1 MKKYVLPLLLL
12 GGCLCLSGCKA
23 QRSYEPAPSVAA
35 PSVTALEQPF
45 RQMSGNPDG
54 MALYSAC
61 TFSYGGQDWAVE
73 SYVPAELML
82 DGELMLDD
90 SCHFLLR
97 AVCLSKQA
105 LPEGAVLL
113 DERVQLG
120 VPAADVWVDGQEQL
134 HVTLRDVRTACYQV
148 TDYVY
153 RPERHAMVGST
164 VLDASGIN
172 YVGTTQR

>member
-23 QRSYEPAPSVAA
+23 QGAYKPAPTVAA
-35 PSVTALEQPF
+35 PSAAAELPLGKLE
-45 RQMSGNPDG
+45 GNPEG
-54 MALYSAC
+54 MALYASC
-61 TFSYGGQDWAVE
+61 SFQYGGRDWAVE
-73 SYVPAELML
+73 SYVPADMLL
-82 DGELMLDD
+82 DGELLLDD
-90 SCHFLLR
+90 GCRFLLR
-97 AVCLSKQA
+97 AVCLSKLA

-120 VPAADVWVDGQEQL
+120 VPAADVWVDEQEQL

>member
-23 QRSYEPAPSVAA
+23 QRSHEPAPSVAA

-97 AVCLSKQA
+97 VVSGSQDA
-105 LPEGAVLL
+105 AVLL
-113 DERVQLG
+113 DEQVQLG

-153 RPERHAMVGST
+153 RPESHAMVGST

>member
-1 MKKYVLPLLLL
+1 MKKYVLPLILL

-23 QRSYEPAPSVAA
+23 QGSYEPAPSVAA

-97 AVCLSKQA
+97 VVSGSQDA
-105 LPEGAVLL
+105 AVLL
-113 DERVQLG
+113 DEQVQLG
-120 VPAADVWVDGQEQL
+120 VPAADVWVDEQEQL

-153 RPERHAMVGST
+153 RPEHHAMVGSM
-164 VLDASGIN
+164 VLDATGIN

>member
-23 QRSYEPAPSVAA
+23 QGAYEAAPTVAA
-35 PSVTALEQPF
+35 SSAAAELPLGKLE
-45 RQMSGNPDG
+45 GNPEG
-54 MALYSAC
+54 MALYASC
-61 TFSYGGQDWAVE
+61 SFGYGGRDWAVE
-73 SYVPAELML
+73 SYVPTDMLL
-82 DGELMLDD
+82 DGELLLDD
-90 SCHFLLR
+90 GCRFLLR
-97 AVCLSKQA
+97 VVSGGT
-105 LPEGAVLL
+105 EGAVLL

>member
-23 QRSYEPAPSVAA
+23 QGAYEPAPTVAVSSA
-35 PSVTALEQPF
+35 AVELPLGKLE
-45 RQMSGNPDG
+45 GNPEG
-54 MALYSAC
+54 MALYASC
-61 TFSYGGQDWAVE
+61 SFQYSGRDWAVE
-73 SYVPAELML
+73 SYVPAEMLL
-82 DGELMLDD
+82 DGELLLDD
-90 SCHFLLR
+90 GCRFLLR
-97 AVCLSKQA
+97 VVSGGT
-105 LPEGAVLL
+105 EGAVLL

-120 VPAADVWVDGQEQL
+120 VPAADVWVDEQEQL

>member
-97 AVCLSKQA
+97 VVSGSQ
-105 LPEGAVLL
+105 E
-113 DERVQLG
+113 QLG

-164 VLDASGIN
+164 VLYASGIN

>member
-1 MKKYVLPLLLL
+1 MKKYVLPLLL

-97 AVCLSKQA
+97 VVSGSQDA
-105 LPEGAVLL
+105 AVLL
-113 DERVQLG
+113 DEQVQLG
-120 VPAADVWVDGQEQL
+120 VPAADVWVDEQEQL

-153 RPERHAMVGST
+153 RPECHAMVGST

>member
-23 QRSYEPAPSVAA
+23 QGAYEPAPIVAA
-35 PSVTALEQPF
+35 SSAAVELPLGKLE
-45 RQMSGNPDG
+45 GNPEG
-54 MALYSAC
+54 MALYASC
-61 TFSYGGQDWAVE
+61 SFQYGGRDWAVE

-97 AVCLSKQA
+97 VVSGSQDA
-105 LPEGAVLL
+105 AVLL
-113 DERVQLG
+113 DEQVQLG
-120 VPAADVWVDGQEQL
+120 VPAADVWVDEQEQL
-134 HVTLRDVRTACYQV
+134 HVTLRDVRTACYRV

>member
-23 QRSYEPAPSVAA
+23 QGAYEPAPTVAA
-35 PSVTALEQPF
+35 SSAAVELPLGKLE
-45 RQMSGNPDG
+45 GNPEG
-54 MALYSAC
+54 MALYASC
-61 TFSYGGQDWAVE
+61 SFQYGGRDWAVE
-73 SYVPAELML
+73 SYVPADMLL
-82 DGELMLDD
+82 DGELLLDD
-90 SCHFLLR
+90 GCRFLLR

-120 VPAADVWVDGQEQL
+120 VPAADVWVDEQEQL

-172 YVGTTQR
+172 YLGTTQR

>member
-23 QRSYEPAPSVAA
+23 QGAYEPAPSVAA
-35 PSVTALEQPF
+35 SSAAVELPMGKLE
-45 RQMSGNPDG
+45 GNPEG
-54 MALYSAC
+54 MALYASC
-61 TFSYGGQDWAVE
+61 SFGYGGRDWAVE
-73 SYVPAELML
+73 SYVPADMLL
-82 DGELMLDD
+82 DGELLLDD
-90 SCHFLLR
+90 GCHFLLR
-97 AVCLSKQA
+97 VVCLSKQA

-113 DERVQLG
+113 DEQVQLG
-120 VPAADVWVDGQEQL
+120 VPAADVWVDEQEQL

-164 VLDASGIN
+164 VLNAGGIN
-172 YVGTTQR
+172 YLGTTQR

>member
-23 QRSYEPAPSVAA
+23 QGAYEPVPTVAA
-35 PSVTALEQPF
+35 SSAAVELPLGKLE
-45 RQMSGNPDG
+45 GNPEG
-54 MALYSAC
+54 MALYASC
-61 TFSYGGQDWAVE
+61 SFGYGGRDWAVE
-73 SYVPAELML
+73 SYVPAEML
-82 DGELMLDD
+82 LGGELLLDD
-90 SCHFLLR
+90 GCRFLLR
-97 AVCLSKQA
+97 VVSGGT
-105 LPEGAVLL
+105 EGAVLL

-120 VPAADVWVDGQEQL
+120 VPAADVWVDEQEQL

>member
-97 AVCLSKQA
+97 VVSGSQDA
-105 LPEGAVLL
+105 AVLL

-120 VPAADVWVDGQEQL
+120 VPAADVWVDEQEQL
-134 HVTLRDVRTACYQV
+134 HVTLRDVRTACYRV
-148 TDYVY
+148 VDYRY
-153 RPERHAMVGST
+153 SPERHAMTASAL
-164 VLDASGIN
+164 LDATGIN
-172 YVGTTQR
+172 YVGTTQQ

>member
-23 QRSYEPAPSVAA
+23 QGAYEPAPTVAA
-35 PSVTALEQPF
+35 SSAAVELPLGKLE
-45 RQMSGNPDG
+45 GNPEG
-54 MALYSAC
+54 MALYASC
-61 TFSYGGQDWAVE
+61 SFRYGGRDWAVE
-73 SYVPAELML
+73 SYVPADMLL
-82 DGELMLDD
+82 DGELLLDD
-90 SCHFLLR
+90 GCRFLLR

-120 VPAADVWVDGQEQL
+120 VPAADVWVDEQEQL
-134 HVTLRDVRTACYQV
+134 HVTLRDVRTACYRV
-148 TDYVY
+148 IDYRY
-153 RPERHAMVGST
+153 SPERHAMVGST

-172 YVGTTQR
+172 YVGTTQQ

>member
-23 QRSYEPAPSVAA
+23 QGAYKPAPTVAA
-35 PSVTALEQPF
+35 SSAAMELPMGKLE
-45 RQMSGNPDG
+45 GNPEG
-54 MALYSAC
+54 MALYASC
-61 TFSYGGQDWAVE
+61 PFQYGGRNWAVE
-73 SYVPAELML
+73 SYVPADMLL
-82 DGELMLDD
+82 DGELLLDD
-90 SCHFLLR
+90 GCHFLLR
-97 AVCLSKQA
+97 VVCLSKQA

-113 DERVQLG
+113 DEQVQLG
-120 VPAADVWVDGQEQL
+120 VPAADVWVDEQEQL

-164 VLDASGIN
+164 VLNAGGIN
-172 YVGTTQR
+172 YLGTTQR

>member
-97 AVCLSKQA
+97 VVCLSKLA

-120 VPAADVWVDGQEQL
+120 VPAADVWVDEQEQL

>member
-23 QRSYEPAPSVAA
+23 QGAYEPAPTVAA
-35 PSVTALEQPF
+35 SSAAVELPLGKLE
-45 RQMSGNPDG
+45 GNPEG
-54 MALYSAC
+54 MALYASC
-61 TFSYGGQDWAVE
+61 SFQYSGRDWAVE
-73 SYVPAELML
+73 SYVPADMLL
-82 DGELMLDD
+82 DGELLLDD
-90 SCHFLLR
+90 GCRFLLR
-97 AVCLSKQA
+97 VVCLSKQA

>member
-23 QRSYEPAPSVAA
+23 QGAYEPAPTVAA
-35 PSVTALEQPF
+35 SSAAVELPLGKLE
-45 RQMSGNPDG
+45 GNPEG
-54 MALYSAC
+54 MALYASC
-61 TFSYGGQDWAVE
+61 SFQYGGMDWAVE
-73 SYVPAELML
+73 SYVPTEMLL
-82 DGELMLDD
+82 DGELLLDD
-90 SCHFLLR
+90 GCRFLLR
-97 AVCLSKQA
+97 VVSGGT
-105 LPEGAVLL
+105 EGAVLL

-120 VPAADVWVDGQEQL
+120 VPAADVWVDEQEQL
-134 HVTLRDVRTACYQV
+134 HVTLRDVRTACYRV

>member
-61 TFSYGGQDWAVE
+61 TFSYGGQDWATAAI
-73 SYVPAELML
+73 SSSGWCPAVRML
-82 DGELMLDD
+82 PCCWT
-90 SCHFLLR
+90 SRC
-97 AVCLSKQA
+97 S
-105 LPEGAVLL
+105 
-113 DERVQLG
+113 
-120 VPAADVWVDGQEQL
+120 WVF
-134 HVTLRDVRTACYQV
+134 RRRTCGW
-148 TDYVY
+148 TS
-153 RPERHAMVGST
+153 RSSFM
-164 VLDASGIN
+164 
-172 YVGTTQR
+172 

>member
-23 QRSYEPAPSVAA
+23 QGAYEPAPTVAA
-35 PSVTALEQPF
+35 SSAAVELPLGKLE
-45 RQMSGNPDG
+45 GNPEG
-54 MALYSAC
+54 MALYASC
-61 TFSYGGQDWAVE
+61 SFGYGGRDWAVE
-73 SYVPAELML
+73 SYVPAEMLL
-82 DGELMLDD
+82 DGELLLDD
-90 SCHFLLR
+90 GCRFLLR
-97 AVCLSKQA
+97 VVSGGT
-105 LPEGAVLL
+105 EGAVLL

-120 VPAADVWVDGQEQL
+120 VPAADVWVDEQEQL

-153 RPERHAMVGST
+153 RPERHAIVGST

>member
-1 MKKYVLPLLLL
+1 MKKYVLPLILL

-54 MALYSAC
+54 MALYASC
-61 TFSYGGQDWAVE
+61 SFQYGGRDWAVE
-73 SYVPAELML
+73 SYVPADMLL
-82 DGELMLDD
+82 DGELLLDD
-90 SCHFLLR
+90 GCRFLLR
-97 AVCLSKQA
+97 VVCLSKLA

-120 VPAADVWVDGQEQL
+120 VPAADVWVDEQEQL

>member
-1 MKKYVLPLLLL
+1 MKKFVLPLLLL

-23 QRSYEPAPSVAA
+23 QGAYEPAPTVAA
-35 PSVTALEQPF
+35 SSAAVELPLGKLE
-45 RQMSGNPDG
+45 GNPEG
-54 MALYSAC
+54 MALYASC
-61 TFSYGGQDWAVE
+61 SFQYSGRDWAVE
-73 SYVPAELML
+73 SYVPADMLL
-82 DGELMLDD
+82 DGELLLDD
-90 SCHFLLR
+90 GCRFLLR
-97 AVCLSKQA
+97 VVSGGT
-105 LPEGAVLL
+105 EGAVLL

-120 VPAADVWVDGQEQL
+120 VPAADVWVDEQEQL

>member
-1 MKKYVLPLLLL
+1 MKKYVLPLILL

-23 QRSYEPAPSVAA
+23 QEAYKPAPTVAA
-35 PSVTALEQPF
+35 SSAAVELPLGKLE
-45 RQMSGNPDG
+45 GNPEG
-54 MALYSAC
+54 MALYASC
-61 TFSYGGQDWAVE
+61 SFQYGGRDWAVE
-73 SYVPAELML
+73 SYVPADMLL
-82 DGELMLDD
+82 DGELLLDD
-90 SCHFLLR
+90 GCRFLLR

-120 VPAADVWVDGQEQL
+120 VPAADVWVDEQEQL
-134 HVTLRDVRTACYQV
+134 HVTLRDVRTACYRV
-148 TDYVY
+148 IDYRY
-153 RPERHAMVGST
+153 SPERHAMVGST

>member
-23 QRSYEPAPSVAA
+23 QGAYEPAPSVAA
-35 PSVTALEQPF
+35 PSAEAELPLGKLE
-45 RQMSGNPDG
+45 GNPEG
-54 MALYSAC
+54 MALYASC
-61 TFSYGGQDWAVE
+61 SFGYGGRDWAVE
-73 SYVPAELML
+73 SYVPADMLL
-82 DGELMLDD
+82 DGELLLDD
-90 SCHFLLR
+90 GCRFLLR

-120 VPAADVWVDGQEQL
+120 VPAADVWVDEQEQL
-134 HVTLRDVRTACYQV
+134 HVTLRDVRTACYRV
-148 TDYVY
+148 IDYRY
-153 RPERHAMVGST
+153 SPERHAMVGST

-172 YVGTTQR
+172 YMGTTQR

>member
-1 MKKYVLPLLLL
+1 MRKYVLPLLLL

-97 AVCLSKQA
+97 VVSGSQDA
-105 LPEGAVLL
+105 AVLL
-113 DERVQLG
+113 DE
-120 VPAADVWVDGQEQL
+120 QEQL